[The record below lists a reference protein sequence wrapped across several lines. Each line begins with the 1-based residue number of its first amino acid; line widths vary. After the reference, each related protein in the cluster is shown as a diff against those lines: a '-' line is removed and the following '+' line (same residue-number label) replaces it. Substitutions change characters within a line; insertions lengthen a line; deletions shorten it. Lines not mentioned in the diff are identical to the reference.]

1 MYTGSR
7 LKGQKFQLRGH
18 TPHNAITG
26 ILAQAGVQAEG
37 GAMSFHGSGL
47 ANDPG
52 SVILVFAIAVSLPII
67 MFISVC
73 ILLPI
78 CLLGLPIWKARAKWK
93 RSGLSLEQYDKATKQ
108 LAAEQ
113 LRKAAEEWSLPP
125 ELNLPTP
132 RPVRSA
138 PLGTRLLRSLP
149 RLPFLTLLATFI
161 YSLGFLYTPQVTPV
175 ARDQSVPSYVFH
187 AFLDFLRAPQWQRWM
202 LWPSVIFGGLAG
214 LTALPGHFD
223 RRKEQRLLK
232 WGKPARAVVTRA
244 ISRYSHLEYHDA
256 AGNLVK
262 ILVRSNILPQPGE
275 QVLTLLYDPDKP
287 DQYITYPVAR
297 YKIGVPENS

>member
-1 MYTGSR
+1 
-7 LKGQKFQLRGH
+7 
-18 TPHNAITG
+18 
-26 ILAQAGVQAEG
+26 
-37 GAMSFHGSGL
+37 MSFHWSGL

-78 CLLGLPIWKARAKWK
+78 CLLGIPIWKARAKWK
-93 RSGLSLEQYDKATKQ
+93 QSGLSIVEFTKAEEQ

-113 LRKAAEEWSLPP
+113 GRKAAEEWSLPP

-149 RLPFLTLLATFI
+149 RLTFLTLLAIFI
-161 YSLGFLYTPQVTPV
+161 YSLGYLYTHGSGPQ
-175 ARDQSVPSYVFH
+175 DLPSFIFH
-187 AFLDFLRAPQWQRWM
+187 GFLDFLQAPQWQRWM

-214 LTALPGHFD
+214 LTALPGLFD
-223 RRKEQRLLK
+223 RRKKQRLLK
-232 WGKPARAVVTRA
+232 WGKPARAVVTRMT
-244 ISRYSHLEYHDA
+244 SRLWHLEYHDA
-256 AGNLVK
+256 AGTLVK
-262 ILVRSNILPQPGE
+262 RIVGTNILPQPGE
-275 QVLTLLYDPDKP
+275 QVLTLLYDPDNP
-287 DQYITYPVAR
+287 DQYMTYPDAR
-297 YKIGVPENS
+297 YKIGEPENS